1 MSYAKCPWTGT
12 LEIMPDNNIH
22 GHCPHCNANLDG
34 DLIINTAV
42 EFFGY
47 NKEQALRYAASYS
60 GWNEHG
66 EDNRWCRAIGMYSQE
81 KDRTMEYM
89 CPDCQ
94 QTWDR
99 K

>member
-22 GHCPHCNANLDG
+22 GHCPHCNANLDC
-34 DLIINTAV
+34 DLIINYPLSQGGSM
-42 EFFGY
+42 E
-47 NKEQALRYAASYS
+47 EALRYAASYS

-66 EDNRWCRAIGMYSQE
+66 EKNRWSRAIAVYDIN
-81 KDRTMEYM
+81 KDRIVEYR
-89 CPDCQ
+89 CPDCSK
-94 QTWDR
+94 TWER